1 MNSEVLKT
9 AGKSSMVGAEGTAT
23 MLARAGR
30 ASYVDRAKVN
40 LLSLVLKEQPL
51 CLPGLAGLAM

>member
-1 MNSEVLKT
+1 MLKT
-9 AGKSSMVGAEGTAT
+9 AGKSSMAGAEGTAT

-40 LLSLVLKEQPL
+40 LVYLEELKEQPP
-51 CLPGLAGLAM
+51 CLPELAGLAM